1 MGGSHLLYSRRFVGV
16 PVIEPG
22 RGLAY
27 LSLFS
32 EIGLILLVTTLFGAL
47 AGHWVDEQI
56 GTLPILTLAGF
67 LLGAA
72 GGTVVIYRLLMRFLA
87 RLD

>member
-1 MGGSHLLYSRRFVGV
+1 MLYSRRFVGV

-32 EIGLILLVTTLFGAL
+32 EIGIILLVTTLFGAL
-47 AGHWVDEQI
+47 AGHWADDQF
-56 GTLPILTLAGF
+56 GTLPILTVAGF

-87 RLD
+87 RFD

>member
-1 MGGSHLLYSRRFVGV
+1 M
-16 PVIEPG
+16 IEPG

-32 EIGLILLVTTLFGAL
+32 EIGIVLLLTTLFGAL
-47 AGHWVDEQI
+47 AGHWVDGEL
-56 GTLPILTLAGF
+56 GTLPIATVAGF

-72 GGTVVIYRLLMRFLA
+72 AGAAAMYRLLMRFLA

>member
-1 MGGSHLLYSRRFVGV
+1 MLYSARFVGV

-32 EIGLILLVTTLFGAL
+32 EIGIILLVTTLFGAL